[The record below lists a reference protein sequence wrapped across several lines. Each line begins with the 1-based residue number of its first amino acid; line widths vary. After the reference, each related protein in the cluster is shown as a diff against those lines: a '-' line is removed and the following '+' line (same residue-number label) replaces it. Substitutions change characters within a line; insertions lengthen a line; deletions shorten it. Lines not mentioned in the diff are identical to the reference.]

1 MHSRRLDDRI
11 RDICAQLTAVGRDPG
26 STDAEVEVLLQELL
40 RAIHHK
46 MERLRII
53 ARNKLLQGAD
63 ADNTERRLHR

>member
-11 RDICAQLTAVGRDPG
+11 RDICGKVTAVGRNSASADE
-26 STDAEVEVLLQELL
+26 EVEALLQDLL